1 MFEGRDYSKVIRESD
16 RHTFDQLLAER
27 VKELES
33 GLQERTL
40 RRENKASGYV
50 GWEGW
55 MGVRASM
62 L

>member
-16 RHTFDQLLAER
+16 RRTFDQLLAER

-50 GWEGW
+50 GWEG
-55 MGVRASM
+55 
-62 L
+62 